1 MDFNIPLRAKNEKE
15 FSQLKKIDKEIVA
28 YAVLFGA
35 DNQTAFMRFHPEYCL
50 PQGGM
55 NQAGKTEAKHFWSY
69 GKTREYR
76 EAYEATLA
84 EFLGRKGTA
93 KASVQGNG
101 EVDDSRKEKAL
112 KALLNQAMGLVEED
126 TNLDADSLK
135 TISDIFS
142 KLKLIKQD
150 EEIAESPRRYLPI
163 RCKSECQYR
172 IFCEKAIENGE
183 IENECLYCKA
193 LSIAQEHGYEYDPT
207 TNLSIP
213 QKDA

>member
-1 MDFNIPLRAKNEKE
+1 MSMDFNIPLRAKNEKE

-76 EAYEATLA
+76 EAYEATVA
-84 EFLGRKGTA
+84 EFLGRKGAA

-112 KALLNQAMGLVEED
+112 KALLNQAMGLVEGGLD
-126 TNLDADSLK
+126 LDADTLK
-135 TISDIFS
+135 VVTDIFN
-142 KLKLIKQD
+142 KLGFIKND
-150 EEIAESPRRYLPI
+150 EERVEACRRYLPE
-163 RCKSECQYR
+163 RCSSCSYKQFIDAHVESGD
-172 IFCEKAIENGE
+172 IE
-183 IENECLYCKA
+183 IANE
-193 LSIAQEHGYEYDPT
+193 
-207 TNLSIP
+207 
-213 QKDA
+213 